1 MKCLSHLR
9 SAAVCVVELP
19 RARRA
24 SSYGITAGHY
34 GADPFSGRHHPWQRQ
49 RHCAGGAYLT
59 VARRRETGRRN
70 PKRLRVTLR
79 RLDLQGKNPGKKER
93 S

>member
-1 MKCLSHLR
+1 MKRMSHMRAAALR
-9 SAAVCVVELP
+9 G
-19 RARRA
+19 RA
-24 SSYGITAGHY
+24 SASGTG
-34 GADPFSGRHHPWQRQ
+34 PFSERHHPWQRQ

-70 PKRLRVTLR
+70 PQRLRVTLR
-79 RLDLQGKNPGKKER
+79 RPGLQGKNPAKKER